1 MRENTDQNNSEYGQF
16 CCAAYWEN
24 FQCEILSIV
33 KQVSLKIRLP
43 YFFKNHLVETISKLN
58 SLGLT
63 KENIEGL
70 NYFERCNV
78 LNSSTVLLARN
89 FQHRV
94 DIFFNEI
101 LITRDGSLGK
111 GKYYAI

>member
-1 MRENTDQNNSEYGQF
+1 M
-16 CCAAYWEN
+16 
-24 FQCEILSIV
+24 
-33 KQVSLKIRLP
+33 
-43 YFFKNHLVETISKLN
+43 ETISKLN
-58 SLGLT
+58 SFGLT

-94 DIFFNEI
+94 DIFFKEI